1 MGEVKRTSEEI
12 QREIERVRQ
21 DLASKVGALEQTF
34 RDQLDWRQ
42 QVRERPL
49 LFVGGALAL
58 GFVLGL
64 I

>member
-1 MGEVKRTSEEI
+1 MGEVKRTTEEI
-12 QREIERVRQ
+12 QREIDRVRQ
-21 DLASKVGALEQTF
+21 DLASSVGELERTF

-42 QVRERPL
+42 QVRAHPL
-49 LFVGGALAL
+49 AFTGGALAL